1 MILVQT
7 FLITFDEMNVSALN
21 EPQNISLATGK
32 ENRKPNSRKRKRAV
46 TSEVE
51 SMKTKLLTQ
60 VYRSFKRGSETPEQ
74 NIRPPLVGLLVDWN
88 VFLSSS
94 SRRDTIFPKDSGLLE
109 ISMPKSLNVSMSH
122 QARLEGLW
130 SCFRMSN

>member
-1 MILVQT
+1 MLLFNQRTNKHLKLKTQTPTRIIHQVMILVQT

-74 NIRPPLVGLLVDWN
+74 NIRPPLVGLLVD
-88 VFLSSS
+88 
-94 SRRDTIFPKDSGLLE
+94 
-109 ISMPKSLNVSMSH
+109 
-122 QARLEGLW
+122 
-130 SCFRMSN
+130 